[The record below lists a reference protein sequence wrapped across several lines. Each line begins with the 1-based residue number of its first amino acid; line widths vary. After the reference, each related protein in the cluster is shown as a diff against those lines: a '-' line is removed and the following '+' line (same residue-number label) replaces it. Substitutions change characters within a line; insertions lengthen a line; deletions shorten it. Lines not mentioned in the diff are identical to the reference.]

1 MVSTSP
7 LVVVLYGIDIDTV
20 PGILYV
26 STILRF
32 CIRKTTVHH
41 TVTLTLTYD
50 YHQKMTI
57 TR

>member
-41 TVTLTLTYD
+41 TVHLNPHAYANA
-50 YHQKMTI
+50 Y
-57 TR
+57 